1 MRSAHSFPL
10 RLHYGLHLTILAL
23 NFTVLVCMAWGLGRI
38 LRPDFD
44 GGFYFLDAV
53 WPLVAIIITSIALI
67 YTIIV
72 VILSLFRVEIPHLA
86 RILVD
91 SLALAP
97 AYVISIIVLGIG
109 TQWGYIG
116 IAQDFIEEEC
126 SGQFS
131 SLPGCIEF
139 RLLAT
144 MARLQLVAMIF
155 GFTALVLT
163 LVDCGCAI
171 KFHQRQK
178 RATQA
183 KVMLDMMT
191 QMNQTSYMPAP
202 V

>member
-23 NFTVLVCMAWGLGRI
+23 NFTVLVSMAWEYGRI
-38 LRPDFD
+38 LRPDFE
-44 GGFYFLDAV
+44 GGFADLLDAV
-53 WPLVAIIITSIALI
+53 WPMAAIIITSIALI
-67 YTIIV
+67 YTITV

-97 AYVISIIVLGIG
+97 AYAISILVLAIG
-109 TQWGYIG
+109 TKWSYIG
-116 IAQDFIEEEC
+116 NAQDLEDEC
-126 SGQFS
+126 SDPFTAF
-131 SLPGCIEF
+131 LGCNSDVQ
-139 RLLAT
+139 LLET

-178 RATQA
+178 RATQD
-183 KVMLDMMT
+183 KVMLNIAM
-191 QMNQTSYMPAP
+191 QMNQTGYMAP